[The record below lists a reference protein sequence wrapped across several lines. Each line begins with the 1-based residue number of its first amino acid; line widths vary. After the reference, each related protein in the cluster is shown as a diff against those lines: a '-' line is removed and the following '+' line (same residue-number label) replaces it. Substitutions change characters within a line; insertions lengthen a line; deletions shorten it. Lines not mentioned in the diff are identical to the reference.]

1 MQDRLRV
8 PALCGSRPP
17 SAVFY
22 RQIDIKK
29 LAKTHLVGSRRV
41 AVIRTVSAAKLDPI
55 LSRCITD
62 SLSHPRSE
70 LAFWD
75 NATPTLKQPH
85 LLLSKI
91 VGALDYVWLPS
102 GELSTLMFAG
112 FTRCKTVFGA
122 WSPSTSLLANK
133 QKQAEPHLPFPVLRS
148 SVVAIV
154 WAAILAVVSSAPAFA
169 SLQVA
174 LGNPGLAHFDS
185 DGGVQLDFGLTDQNG
200 QPVGNLTKDDVQ
212 VFEDGQPAKILYFRG
227 VGQGR
232 PVDIVFVLDITE
244 SMQPYIDAV
253 KQNMINFA
261 QDLAQNHRDYRL
273 GLVTFEDYLVSAYP
287 DCHFAYS
294 KTMTP
299 DVQKFTEWVGTLH
312 AGGGGDIPEDPLDA
326 LAYAATL
333 PFRPDAQGI
342 IIMITDAPPHVAG
355 DGPDRTGDTGYRLHH
370 PDPNADVTEETGTT
384 VAAKLSKDG
393 LTLYAVAPPPFI
405 APQYQEVVQAT
416 RGRLYNIV
424 TEENRFSE
432 LVREIGHSIATE
444 YSLTYLTPRPIEDGT
459 NRSVE
464 LRLNYDGQSGAA
476 ETSYQVKGVG
486 GAAINVPE
494 AGPGTSGLGTGL
506 VQLSFKWWNG
516 AVPLLAILGLLG
528 LSRIRFGVS
537 PDELQAIVEAQS
549 RAPQPNVAAAARQVL
564 AQGSR
569 LGARIQTPTSPAGA
583 PGVVANSAA
592 TGEARL
598 TAVEPIDPIPSEYTL
613 LKTEVSL
620 GRGED
625 NDIVIPHPSV
635 SRSHARLARHDGSFM
650 LTDLNSTNGS
660 YVNNHQVQGSAVV
673 DSGSEVRLGDIRF
686 VLRF

>member
-1 MQDRLRV
+1 MVARSSSHERL
-8 PALCGSRPP
+8 
-17 SAVFY
+17 
-22 RQIDIKK
+22 
-29 LAKTHLVGSRRV
+29 
-41 AVIRTVSAAKLDPI
+41 SAAVYVLLDSELKP
-55 LSRCITD
+55 
-62 SLSHPRSE
+62 PRSE
-70 LAFWD
+70 EPAPPYVSLA
-75 NATPTLKQPH
+75 TL
-85 LLLSKI
+85 LR
-91 VGALDYVWLPS
+91 
-102 GELSTLMFAG
+102 TLG
-112 FTRCKTVFGA
+112 R
-122 WSPSTSLLANK
+122 LA
-133 QKQAEPHLPFPVLRS
+133 A
-148 SVVAIV
+148 
-154 WAAILAVVSSAPAFA
+154 AAIMLMSSAPAFA

-200 QPVGNLTKDDVQ
+200 QPVGNLTKDNVQ

-232 PVDIVFVLDITE
+232 PVDIVFVLDLTE

-273 GLVTFEDYLVSAYP
+273 GLVTFEDYVVSAYP
-287 DCHFAYS
+287 DCNCDYS
-294 KTMTP
+294 KTMTA
-299 DVQKFTEWVGTLH
+299 DAQKFTDWVGTLH
-312 AGGGGDIPEDPLDA
+312 AGGGGDIPEDQLDA

-342 IIMITDAPPHVAG
+342 IILITDAPPHVAG
-355 DGPDRTGDTGYRLHH
+355 DGPDPTGDSGYRLHH
-370 PDPNADVTEETGTT
+370 PDSNADVTKETGAT
-384 VAAKLSKDG
+384 VAEKLGKNG

-405 APQYQEVVQAT
+405 APQYQQVVQAT

-424 TEENRFSE
+424 TEENRFPE

-464 LRLNYDGQSGAA
+464 LRLNYSGESGSA

-486 GAAINVPE
+486 GAAINVPTGG
-494 AGPGTSGLGTGL
+494 AGPVGSGTGL
-506 VQLSFKWWNG
+506 VQLSFRWWNG

-537 PDELQAIVEAQS
+537 SDELQAIVEAQS
-549 RAPQPNVAAAARQVL
+549 RAPQPNIAAAAKQVL
-564 AQGSR
+564 AQGAR
-569 LGARIQTPTSPAGA
+569 LSARAQTPASARPANA
-583 PGVVANSAA
+583 VSNSGVP
-592 TGEARL
+592 GEARL
-598 TAVEPIDPIPSEYTL
+598 TAVEPVDPVPAEYTL
-613 LKTEVSL
+613 LKPEVSL

-635 SRSHARLARHDGSFM
+635 SRSHARLARRDGSFL

-673 DSGSEVRLGDIRF
+673 GNGSEVRLGDIRF
-686 VLRF
+686 VLHF